1 MDEPEVIEDRAPK
14 SLVKFAWAAAAV
26 ALVGLGDAVYLTAK
40 HFTDE
45 KLPCSLITG
54 CEQVL
59 TSEYAEI
66 FGIPTAAFGALAY
79 FLAFSLALLA
89 AFGNRKMWLF
99 YGLLTVVMFL
109 FTVWLVY
116 LQAFVIEAF
125 CQFCL
130 LSALTTTLL
139 FIIALIS
146 KFWKYWSSEQ

>member
-1 MDEPEVIEDRAPK
+1 MEELDAIENQTTG
-14 SLVKFAWAAAAV
+14 SVSKFAWAAV
-26 ALVGLGDAVYLTAK
+26 VFALIGLGDSVYLTVQ

-45 KLPCSLITG
+45 KVPCSIING

-66 FGIPTAAFGALAY
+66 FGIPTAAFGAIAY

-89 AFGNRKMWLF
+89 AFGNRKTWFF
-99 YGLLTVVMFL
+99 YGLLTFLMFL
-109 FTVWLVY
+109 FTMWLVY

-130 LSALTTTLL
+130 LSALTTTVL
-139 FIIALIS
+139 FVIALVS
-146 KFWKYWSSEQ
+146 KFWKRF